1 MTAWV
6 WVKDMLNYSQFWDIP
21 QNVVDDFLLLHQYF
35 ESTMIDDYQ
44 ESYSLTDTSKS
55 TSIEG
60 CKHPQLLFYNPSH
73 PKYHPSNFVNLK
85 KLATYICNLTIHRFK
100 NIYINLIL

>member
-35 ESTMIDDYQ
+35 KSIVIDDCQ
-44 ESYSLTDTSKS
+44 ESYNLTDTSKS
-55 TSIEG
+55 ISIEG
-60 CKHPQLLFYNPSH
+60 CKHP
-73 PKYHPSNFVNLK
+73 
-85 KLATYICNLTIHRFK
+85 
-100 NIYINLIL
+100 

>member
-1 MTAWV
+1 MTARV

-35 ESTMIDDYQ
+35 ESTVIDDCQ
-44 ESYSLTDTSKS
+44 ESYNSTDTSKR

-60 CKHPQLLFYNPSH
+60 CKHP
-73 PKYHPSNFVNLK
+73 
-85 KLATYICNLTIHRFK
+85 
-100 NIYINLIL
+100 